1 MLSELFTFY
10 KEKKDN
16 SYMLFGKQNNKEHAD
31 MFTTFRTQLKPQFR
45 SIINHFL
52 NKLQLKQNA
61 QQIIKQN
68 LSSFYIWKNQKQEV
82 EVFYIDAS
90 LTSEIKY
97 KNQISDETYKQFY
110 EILLGLSNLN
120 IQDVQQEIITTANF
134 FKEIDQL
141 YHNIAVVIQKE
152 QKKGN
157 TDQQFIS
164 LKILTRGSFI
174 LRPSGDLIKLPK
186 ISNDKYNFNHT
197 YIYISTR
204 IPFCN
209 PNLGDLDQTVFR
221 YTGSIDQQTFLP
233 NGQGVLDCDE
243 TFQFQCKFVD
253 GLATGKGCLDLKFQK
268 QKFEGQFQ
276 NGLKHGE
283 SITSNPNQTITTGY
297 YQNNMKQGI
306 FINKIQNGSIVKE
319 IYYKND
325 LTVKQKDECKFDEK
339 TICTR
344 YLVNHKDISIN
355 NHFFSGL
362 TEEKWINQLLVDY
375 YLRLLSDYY
384 KTSSKA
390 QIYLF
395 NTSQSQDLFTS
406 QISLVDQKS
415 LKVPQKHEQVINDF
429 QKYNKI
435 IFILNA
441 DQVHFL
447 VLVYQNKS
455 LYMLNSYATQN
466 DQKILQAVGSIF
478 PIQLNLQQIQVEQ
491 QQNTYDCSLYSIYN
505 VMLQYKYYNLDVE
518 KIDYRVSYKY
528 IKKLRLHLKNIISN
542 DYAHIILQQD

>member
-1 MLSELFTFY
+1 MLSNLFPFY
-10 KEKKDN
+10 KDKKEN

-61 QQIIKQN
+61 QQIIKHN
-68 LSSFYIWKNQKQEV
+68 LSSFYIWKNPKQEV
-82 EVFYIDAS
+82 EVFYIDES

-97 KNQISDETYKQFY
+97 KNQISDQTYKEFY
-110 EILLGLSNLN
+110 EILLNLSNLN
-120 IQDVQQEIITTANF
+120 ILDVQQEITADNF
-134 FKEIDQL
+134 FKEVDQL
-141 YHNIAVVIQKE
+141 YHNIAIVIQKE

-157 TDQQFIS
+157 KDQQFTA
-164 LKILTRGSFI
+164 LRILTRNTLI

-186 ISNDKYNFNHT
+186 ISNDIYNFNHT
-197 YIYISTR
+197 KIYISTR

-209 PNLGDLDQTVFR
+209 PIQCESDQTVFR
-221 YTGSIDQQTFLP
+221 YTGSINQQTFLP
-233 NGQGVLDCDE
+233 DGQAILECEGV
-243 TFQFQCKFVD
+243 FQFKCKFID
-253 GLATGKGCLDLKFQK
+253 GMATGKGSLDLKIQK
-268 QKFEGQFQ
+268 QKFEGNFQ

-283 SITSNPNQTITTGY
+283 SVTTNPNQTITIGY
-297 YQNNMKQGI
+297 YQNNMKQGV
-306 FINKIQNGSIVKE
+306 FITKKQNGSQIQE
-319 IYYKND
+319 LYYKND
-325 LTVKQKDECKFDEK
+325 QIVKKYEYKFDENM
-339 TICTR
+339 ISSR

-362 TEEKWINQLLVDY
+362 TEEKWVNQLLVDY
-375 YLRLLSDYY
+375 YLSILSDYY
-384 KTSSKA
+384 KNVSKA

-395 NTSQSQDLFTS
+395 NTAQSQDLFTS
-406 QISLVDQKS
+406 QISLQDHKS
-415 LKVPQKHEQVINDF
+415 LKIQQKYEQIINEY

-435 IFILNA
+435 VFILNA

-447 VLVYQNKS
+447 VVVYQNKS
-455 LYMLNSYATQN
+455 LFMLNSYATQN
-466 DQKILQAVGSIF
+466 DQKILSAVASIF

-505 VMLQYKYYNLDVE
+505 VMLQYKYYNVDVD
-518 KIDYRVSYKY
+518 KIDYRVSFKY

-542 DYAHIILQQD
+542 DYAHIILHQD